1 MAGGP
6 SRSPAL
12 IRKPFWRSLLVR
24 RWSGHTRG
32 FDKTVPDLAG
42 VLRGCPWPHIVAGRQ
57 APALG
62 GSDDELP
69 FGTPEGAKMVGS
81 TACGAVSNMEGASE
95 KVPIPGL

>member
-42 VLRGCPWPHIVAGRQ
+42 VLRGVSWGRMQ
-57 APALG
+57 VSMATHCG
-62 GSDDELP
+62 RE
-69 FGTPEGAKMVGS
+69 TGACS
-81 TACGAVSNMEGASE
+81 RRF
-95 KVPIPGL
+95 